1 MSFLSKLNESK
12 NAAANTSAKPAPK
25 VNPFAKNPFMK
36 NNPFAKKTETPKAEA
51 APAEV
56 VKVEKKVEAPKAVK
70 ETKAPET
77 EVRDGR
83 APSEKPKVAPIE
95 LPETET
101 EKLAKSFLS
110 GEKKPV
116 PLKGQEE
123 ADIEDETAEPTPEEK
138 FEAEADSAVKAV
150 VAEDVEPEATDE
162 KAEPETEAEEAP
174 KKKTR
179 KRKTKK
185 AEETEEAA
193 TEDAVA
199 EESENDNEDTAHVE
213 NPPAKLEK
221 KTDSQRVLQTAH
233 FKPVDILGQKMSY
246 DEACQLVMTQF
257 NDTNAWKQY
266 EDDVLAQL
274 DSKELRIEADMNP
287 GTLKAVECNLD
298 ALATDLLR
306 NYIKTKQLNELLTN
320 KDFGTAY
327 ALMAEYSDGKN
338 IIDRQQSGFR
348 ALASTE
354 IGDQKVNMLA
364 LIATTRV
371 HLVFLQ
377 AVMDR
382 IKSKQNM
389 CITMSSAIKVEN
401 SMSMLGAQG

>member
-1 MSFLSKLNESK
+1 MSFLSKLNNDK
-12 NAAANTSAKPAPK
+12 NVVAAGTANVAAKPA
-25 VNPFAKNPFMK
+25 NPFAKNPFMK
-36 NNPFAKKTETPKAEA
+36 SNPFAKKAETP
-51 APAEV
+51 APAPV
-56 VKVEKKVEAPKAVK
+56 VEVEKKVEEAK
-70 ETKAPET
+70 

-83 APSEKPKVAPIE
+83 APQAEAK
-95 LPETET
+95 TET
-101 EKLAKSFLS
+101 ATAQPTAAEMLAKDLLA
-110 GEKKPV
+110 GKKKPT
-116 PLKGQEE
+116 PIKGQE
-123 ADIEDETAEPTPEEK
+123 DVEDEAEAEVEATPEEK
-138 FEAEADSAVKAV
+138 FEAEAHAAVKAA
-150 VAEDVEPEATDE
+150 AEDVAPEEDAKDEP
-162 KAEPETEAEEAP
+162 KAEEEAP
-174 KKKTR
+174 KKKVTR
-179 KRKTKK
+179 RRKTKK
-185 AEETEEAA
+185 ADEKAEEAKEAKDTEETAETKAP
-193 TEDAVA
+193 AVVK
-199 EESENDNEDTAHVE
+199 ETA
-213 NPPAKLEK
+213 PAKLEK

-246 DEACQLVMTQF
+246 DEACSLVLTQF
-257 NDTNAWKQY
+257 NDTNAWQQY

-338 IIDRQQSGFR
+338 VIDRQQSGFR
-348 ALASTE
+348 ALASTD
-354 IGDQKVNMLA
+354 IGGSRVNMLA
-364 LIATTRV
+364 LIATTRM
-371 HLVFLQ
+371 HLTFLQ

>member
-1 MSFLSKLNESK
+1 MSFLSKLNNDK
-12 NAAANTSAKPAPK
+12 NVVAAGTANVTVKPA
-25 VNPFAKNPFMK
+25 NPFASNPFTK
-36 NNPFAKKTETPKAEA
+36 GNPFAKKTAG
-51 APAEV
+51 PAKT
-56 VKVEKKVEAPKAVK
+56 VKVEKKVETEVTTTAPAK
-70 ETKAPET
+70 ETEA
-77 EVRDGR
+77 
-83 APSEKPKVAPIE
+83 
-95 LPETET
+95 
-101 EKLAKSFLS
+101 EKLAKDLLS
-110 GEKKPV
+110 GKKKPT
-116 PLKGQEE
+116 PIKGQEE
-123 ADIEDETAEPTPEEK
+123 VEEAVETEAEETATEEATAEEK
-138 FEAEADSAVKAV
+138 FEQEAHAAVKAA
-150 VAEDVEPEATDE
+150 AEDVAPEE
-162 KAEPETEAEEAP
+162 KAEEKAETETAEEAP
-174 KKKTR
+174 KKKVTR
-179 KRKTKK
+179 RRKTKK
-185 AEETEEAA
+185 ADEKAEEATKEA
-193 TEDAVA
+193 EKTESSVPAVV
-199 EESENDNEDTAHVE
+199 EDK
-213 NPPAKLEK
+213 PAKLEK

-246 DEACQLVMTQF
+246 DEACQLVLTQF
-257 NDTNAWKQY
+257 NDTNAWQQY

-298 ALATDLLR
+298 ALSTDLLR

-348 ALASTE
+348 ALASTDL
-354 IGDQKVNMLA
+354 GGSKVNMLA
-364 LIATTRV
+364 LIATTRM
-371 HLVFLQ
+371 HLTFLQ